1 MERCQTTVRVPTAP
15 ALGIAL
21 AVLLLP
27 ALVHAQRLEPARP
40 VAFAGDCASL
50 VAALAG
56 LADTRI
62 TGASTVA
69 AGTLTIG
76 GMPVPEHCLV
86 TGLMRER
93 TSAVDGNRYA
103 IAYEMRLPKAWNG
116 RFLHQGNGGVDG
128 NVVPATGSTGGGPL
142 THALQQG
149 FAVLSSDTGHT
160 AAQNMGF
167 GLDPQARLD
176 YGYQAVGTL
185 TPMAKT
191 VIQRVY
197 GKGPDRSYFAGCSN
211 GGRHTLIAASRYADQ
226 YDGFL
231 AGAPGYNL
239 PKAAVANIFGAQRY
253 ATVATNPADLA
264 TAFTPAERGTL
275 SASVLAR
282 CDRLDGVADGLIQDT
297 AACQTTFD
305 IARDVPTCSGTRDGS
320 CLSTAQKSAIGD
332 VFSGATTSRGAPIYA
347 SFPYDAGHGSRGI
360 AFWEFIAPLQLDSG
374 SVGHIF
380 KVPPEPVAGFNGPA
394 FALGASIDTL
404 AAQVGATDATYRES
418 SLSFM
423 TPPDVGN
430 LETVKRR
437 GGKVMVYHG
446 VSDPIFSWHDTV
458 AWWNAVKARNGA
470 DPSDFV
476 RIYPVPGMDHCGGGP
491 STDQFDMLSALVD
504 WVERGQPP
512 DRVVARARGA
522 GNPGGAN
529 PEVPATW
536 SPTRTRP
543 LCPYPQVARY
553 NGSGSIDDAAS
564 FSCR

>member
-1 MERCQTTVRVPTAP
+1 MRAHDWVPA
-15 ALGIAL
+15 ALGLAL
-21 AVLLLP
+21 AVISVPGL
-27 ALVHAQRLEPARP
+27 ADAQRLEPARP
-40 VAFAGDCASL
+40 VAFTGECASL
-50 VAALAG
+50 AATLAAV
-56 LADTRI
+56 ADTRI
-62 TGASTVA
+62 TGTSMVA
-69 AGTLTIG
+69 AGTLTVG
-76 GMPVPEHCLV
+76 GTPVPEHCLV

-103 IAYEMRLPKAWNG
+103 ITFEMRLPKAWNG
-116 RFLHQGNGGVDG
+116 RFLHQGNGGADG
-128 NVVPATGSTGGGPL
+128 NVVPAVGATGGGPVK
-142 THALQQG
+142 HALQQG
-149 FAVLSSDTGHT
+149 FAVLSSDAGHT
-160 AAQNMGF
+160 AAQNLAF
-167 GLDPQARLD
+167 GIDPQARLD

-185 TPMAKT
+185 TPMAKA
-191 VIQRVY
+191 VIQRAY

-211 GGRHTLIAASRYADQ
+211 GGRHALIAASRYADQ

-253 ATVATNPADLA
+253 AGVATNPADLA
-264 TAFTPAERGTL
+264 TAFTPAERATL

-282 CDRLDGVADGLIQDT
+282 CDALDGAADGLIQDT
-297 AACQTTFD
+297 AACQTTFSLP
-305 IARDVPTCSGTRDGS
+305 RDVPTCSGARDGS
-320 CLSTAQKSAIGD
+320 CLTAAQKTAIGAI
-332 VFSGATTSRGAPIYA
+332 FSGATTSSGAPVYA
-347 SFPYDAGHGSRGI
+347 SFPYDAGHASRGI
-360 AFWEFIAPLQLDSG
+360 GFWEFIAPLQLDSG
-374 SVGHIF
+374 AVGHVF
-380 KVPPEPVAGFNGPA
+380 KVPPEPVAGFNGPG

-404 AAQVGATDATYRES
+404 AAQIAATDATYRES

-529 PEVPATW
+529 PEVPAIW

-553 NGSGSIDDAAS
+553 SGSGSIEDAAS